1 LQYFYRFLRTKDD
14 GSYLSELK
22 NPIRFYI
29 EEDCKINRDFTA
41 NSPIVKMK
49 RLGKE
54 AQVTFG
60 MTDISDVIYAY
71 DFFGQTDR
79 LLARISLDYLI
90 HEFGVS
96 LNVDEQMN
104 TGFSKYL
111 LGKYLGKRIV
121 IPDSKMAGNRKVV
134 ILLICML
141 KIFTIFHLLNF
152 HHYLLVFKTNKA
164 LCC

>member
-14 GSYLSELK
+14 GSHLSELK

-71 DFFGQTDR
+71 DFFGQPDR

-121 IPDSKMAGNRKVV
+121 IPDSKVEVLSLDGWKPKGSDTFDMYVKGFYNISPAKFSP
-134 ILLICML
+134 LLTSI
-141 KIFTIFHLLNF
+141 
-152 HHYLLVFKTNKA
+152 
-164 LCC
+164 